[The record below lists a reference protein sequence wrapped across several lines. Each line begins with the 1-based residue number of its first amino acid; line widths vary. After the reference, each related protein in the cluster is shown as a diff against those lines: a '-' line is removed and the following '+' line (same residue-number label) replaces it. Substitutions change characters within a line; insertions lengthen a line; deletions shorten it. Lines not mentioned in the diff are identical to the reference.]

1 MSKQLSNI
9 IKLSSL
15 SLAVVLSVF
24 LVTLTVSAAWTQ
36 PPASPPN
43 CPSGQPGCDT
53 PVHVGS
59 TTQAKSGALGV
70 GGVFQTNS
78 STYLAAVNGNVGIG
92 TTSPTHKLD
101 VIVGGSTRVKTY
113 NYGIET
119 TTDVTGGWARSM
131 RIRNENNNS
140 TVAFGGWGGAAYIA
154 TGFDPEESGY
164 TTGYTSSR
172 LYVSTSGNVGIGTT
186 SPQSSLDVRKDAK
199 FYDSGGNLVLTID

>member
-1 MSKQLSNI
+1 MKKQLPNI
-9 IKLSSL
+9 IKIPSL
-15 SLAVVLSVF
+15 IIGISLSVF
-24 LVTLTVSAAWTQ
+24 MITFVVSAAWTQ

-101 VIVGGSTRVKTY
+101 VNTGGARVKTHE
-113 NYGIET
+113 YGLET
-119 TTDVTGGWARSM
+119 TVNTVGGWVRSL
-131 RIRNENNNS
+131 RFRNEQLDEGVAS
-140 TVAFGGWGGAAYIA
+140 AFGASYDGAYIA
-154 TGFDPEESGY
+154 TGFNPNSDRNGY
-164 TTGYTSSR
+164 GSAH
-172 LYVSTSGNVGIGTT
+172 LFVLGNGNVGIGTMQPL
-186 SPQSSLDVRKDAK
+186 SKLDVRKNAR
-199 FYDSGGNLVLTID
+199 FYDSSGNMVLIIE

>member
-1 MSKQLSNI
+1 LI
-9 IKLSSL
+9 IFGRDIQR
-15 SLAVVLSVF
+15 VV
-24 LVTLTVSAAWTQ
+24 VSAAWTQ

-101 VIVGGSTRVKTY
+101 VNAGGAKVKTY
-113 NYGIET
+113 GEGLEIT
-119 TTDVTGGWARSM
+119 TNTTGGWARSL
-131 RIRNENNNS
+131 RFRNENWMMRLLRLVQLC
-140 TVAFGGWGGAAYIA
+140 TVQPISPR
-154 TGFDPEESGY
+154 DLISGLML
-164 TTGYTSSR
+164 R
-172 LYVSTSGNVGIGTT
+172 DIKHRVFLFLMPAVWE
-186 SPQSSLDVRKDAK
+186 
-199 FYDSGGNLVLTID
+199 

>member
-101 VIVGGSTRVKTY
+101 VNAGGAKVKTY
-113 NYGIET
+113 GEGLEIT
-119 TTDVTGGWARSM
+119 TNTTGGWARSL
-131 RIRNENNNS
+131 RFRNENDDA
-140 TVAFGGWGGAAYIA
+140 TVAFGTLHGAAYIA
-154 TGFDPEESGY
+154 TGFDIGADA
-164 TTGYTSSR
+164 TGYQTSR
-172 LYVSTSGNVGIGTT
+172 LFVSNAGSVGIGTT
-186 SPQSSLDVRKDAK
+186 SPQARLDVRKNAR
-199 FYDSGGNLVLTID
+199 FYDSSGNMVLMIE

>member
-92 TTSPTHKLD
+92 TTSPQAKLD
-101 VIVGGSTRVKTY
+101 INTGAARVKTFPS
-113 NYGIET
+113 GFET
-119 TTDVTGGWARSM
+119 TVNAAGGWARSL
-131 RIRNENNNS
+131 RLRNEYNDVS
-140 TVAFGGWGGAAYIA
+140 TAFGSLNGAAYIA
-154 TGFDPEESGY
+154 TGFNISSDP
-164 TTGYTSSR
+164 TGYGSPH
-172 LYVSTSGNVGIGTT
+172 LYITPAGNVGIGTT
-186 SPQSSLDVRKDAK
+186 NPQARFDVRKDAK